1 MNPQPYIDYLAAP
14 RTQTYG
20 INVAPRVAS
29 AFNHTPPLV
38 NIPPGFTTRAAS
50 FAPDDVHGERMARGV
65 AAACEFS
72 RPLAASLGVD
82 PDVLASAAAL
92 GWVRGFGLGIR
103 SFFVRGREVPPRFP
117 ALWRGALDAA
127 ATTFRATGD
136 YARVG
141 EAVAQVAGTGK
152 LPDDVLGIVGAA
164 LAVLDVAKI
173 APASVAR
180 QGTNARLD
188 AGATHVRYELH
199 GAALRLGADETRASA
214 AAQRGVD
221 HYEATF
227 SALQPMARFPKST
240 AYDENRGGGIRRA
253 VAHTLEWLAG
263 TPDTMTTLD
272 RALIASDSVEGC
284 LRASGSFESACAQG
298 MGVLAALPL
307 LLNLPTKD
315 GSQ

>member
-1 MNPQPYIDYLAAP
+1 MPP
-14 RTQTYG
+14 R
-20 INVAPRVAS
+20 
-29 AFNHTPPLV
+29 H
-38 NIPPGFTTRAAS
+38 
-50 FAPDDVHGERMARGV
+50 
-65 AAACEFS
+65 
-72 RPLAASLGVD
+72 
-82 PDVLASAAAL
+82 

-117 ALWRGALDAA
+117 ALWKGALDAA

-173 APASVAR
+173 GPASVPR

-188 AGATHVRYELH
+188 AGSAHVRYELH
-199 GAALRLGADETRASA
+199 AAALRLGADEKTASA

-227 SALQPMARFPKST
+227 AAMRLMARWPKST
-240 AYDENRGGGIRRA
+240 VLDENRGDGIRRA
-253 VAHTLEWLAG
+253 LAHTLEWLAG
-263 TPDTMTTLD
+263 VPDGATTLD
-272 RALIASDSVEGC
+272 RALIAADSVEGC
-284 LRASGSFESACAQG
+284 LRASGSFESVCAQA
-298 MGVLAALPL
+298 MAVMAALPL

-315 GSQ
+315 DT